1 MFYWM
6 VPEAV
11 KTHLMPLSLDS
22 MSKADGGSRKKT
34 RKTQEERTA
43 ATTAVLLRAARELFS
58 KKGFADTATEDILN
72 AAGVTR
78 GALYHHF
85 DNKAALFRAVF
96 ENEEAALTARLMK
109 VAQTQPDALS
119 GLHAGCRAFLE
130 ACLDPVVQRIVLR
143 DARAVLSL
151 DELREIES
159 RYTLAAL
166 RNGLSRAIA
175 SGAMVERSA
184 EMLAHMILGALS
196 EAAMAIARSPHPK
209 KVLKD
214 ALREFDHLLE
224 GLTRK
229 PAGS

>member
-1 MFYWM
+1 MTDAA
-6 VPEAV
+6 P
-11 KTHLMPLSLDS
+11 
-22 MSKADGGSRKKT
+22 SR
-34 RKTQEERTA
+34 TQSERRA
-43 ATTAVLLRAARELFS
+43 ATRAALIDAARPLFAER
-58 KKGFADTATEDILN
+58 GYAHVGTEEIVH

-85 DNKAALFRAVF
+85 DSKAALFRAVF
-96 ENEEAALTARLMK
+96 EQEEAALTARLMK
-109 VAQTQPDALS
+109 VAQAQGDALS

-166 RNGLSRAIA
+166 RNGLKNAIA
-175 SGAMVERSA
+175 SGALADRA
-184 EMLAHMILGALS
+184 PEMLAHMILGALS
-196 EAAMAIARSPHPK
+196 EAAMAIARAPQPK
-209 KVLKD
+209 KVLKE
-214 ALREFDHLLE
+214 ALAEFDRLLE

-229 PAGS
+229 NGGG

>member
-1 MFYWM
+1 MT
-6 VPEAV
+6 
-11 KTHLMPLSLDS
+11 KSDS
-22 MSKADGGSRKKT
+22 SARKKP
-34 RKTQEERTA
+34 RKTQEERSA
-43 ATTAVLLRAARELFS
+43 ATTGMLLRAARDLFA
-58 KKGFADTATEDILN
+58 KKGFADTATEDILS

-78 GALYHHF
+78 GAMYHHF

-109 VAQTQPDALS
+109 VAQAQPDALS

-166 RNGLSRAIA
+166 RNGLANAIS
-175 SGAMVERSA
+175 SGAMLDRPVD
-184 EMLAHMILGALS
+184 MLAHMILGALS
-196 EAAMAIARSPHPK
+196 EAAMAIARAPQPK

-214 ALREFDHLLE
+214 ALREFDLLIE
-224 GLTRK
+224 GVTR
-229 PAGS
+229 GTDER

>member
-1 MFYWM
+1 MGRPPFNIHTVGMFY
-6 VPEAV
+6 ARCR
-11 KTHLMPLSLDS
+11 PLSRPVRSRYPREAMTKSDS
-22 MSKADGGSRKKT
+22 PRKKP
-34 RKTQEERTA
+34 RKTQQQRSA
-43 ATTAVLLRAARELFS
+43 ATTGVLLRAARDLFA
-58 KKGFADTATEDILN
+58 KKGFADTATEDILG

-109 VAQTQPDALS
+109 VAQAQPDALS

-166 RNGLSRAIA
+166 RNGLANAIS
-175 SGAMVERSA
+175 SGAMVDRPVD
-184 EMLAHMILGALS
+184 MLAHMILGALS

-214 ALREFDHLLE
+214 
-224 GLTRK
+224 
-229 PAGS
+229 